1 MPKITPT
8 SSEYDLA
15 DLCDSGL
22 TDRTTLD
29 DDRRTESDPA
39 TRAKA
44 IGCCGPLDGLSQPE
58 REARVAAWLQ
68 RLLEPGQ
75 VTELR
80 ALKVRR
86 RGERAHTESG
96 FFDYDHLDDMAAAS
110 LSLTPYARGV
120 YFVLNPL
127 KPDILARR
135 CNRTDWAEEGELA
148 SDKDVARRRW
158 LLIDADPVRDSHV
171 SATDG
176 EKGEALR
183 VVRAVRDH
191 LRGRGWPAPVLAD
204 SGNGY
209 HLLYRL
215 DLPADEG
222 GMVKRI
228 LQALAD
234 RFEAPSVKIDRSVFN
249 PARICKLPG
258 TLARKGDSTP
268 DRPHRRSYLLEVP
281 R

>member
-1 MPKITPT
+1 MIATAKQHSSPGAATPGG
-8 SSEYDLA
+8 E
-15 DLCDSGL
+15 
-22 TDRTTLD
+22 
-29 DDRRTESDPA
+29 
-39 TRAKA
+39 
-44 IGCCGPLDGLSQPE
+44 PLDGLTRPE
-58 REARVAAWLQ
+58 CEARVAAWLGH
-68 RLLEPGQ
+68 LLEPAQ

-86 RGERAHTESG
+86 RGERQHTVSG
-96 FFDYDHLDDMAAAS
+96 FFDYDHLEDMAAAALEVS
-110 LSLTPYARGV
+110 PHARGV

-148 SDKDVARRRW
+148 ADRDVARRRW
-158 LLIDADPVRDSHV
+158 LLIDADPVRDSGV
-171 SATDG
+171 SATAA

-183 VVRAVRDH
+183 VIRAVRDH

-215 DLPADEG
+215 DLPADDG
-222 GMVKRI
+222 GLVKRI
-228 LQALAD
+228 LHALAA
-234 RFEAPSVKIDRSVFN
+234 RFDTPAVKVDQTVFN
-249 PARICKLPG
+249 PARVCKLPG
-258 TLARKGDSTP
+258 TWARKGDSTP
-268 DRPHRRSYLLEVP
+268 DRPHRRSCLLEVP